1 MNSKYQAD
9 PEMVQTFFDNYY
21 HDRGKIKWQGFYLS
35 DHTAALKKQA
45 KKSSHQNNLRPQQEL
60 TEITKFLMQSYTYNQ
75 IVKVQL
81 NVFDL
86 NNHVKDDLT
95 GEIQGYDEDLFY
107 LDNGK
112 KFHLSEVRNVAM
124 VA

>member
-45 KKSSHQNNLRPQQEL
+45 KKASHQNDLRPQQGL

-75 IVKVQL
+75 IVQIQL

-86 NNHVKDDLT
+86 NDHVKDDLT
-95 GEIQGYDEDLFY
+95 GEIKGYDEDLFY

>member
-1 MNSKYQAD
+1 
-9 PEMVQTFFDNYY
+9 
-21 HDRGKIKWQGFYLS
+21 
-35 DHTAALKKQA
+35 
-45 KKSSHQNNLRPQQEL
+45 
-60 TEITKFLMQSYTYNQ
+60 MQSYTYNQ

-86 NNHVKDDLT
+86 NDNIKDDLT